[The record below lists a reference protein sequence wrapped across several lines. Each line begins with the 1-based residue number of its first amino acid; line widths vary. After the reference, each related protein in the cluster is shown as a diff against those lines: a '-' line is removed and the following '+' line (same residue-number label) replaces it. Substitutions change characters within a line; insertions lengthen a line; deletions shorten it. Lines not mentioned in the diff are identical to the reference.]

1 MSTPTQEAFDEL
13 YWSVQ
18 QTAVQ
23 KARGL
28 SYYAALSLA
37 GQLAQEGYV
46 FDAAVV
52 AWGYDPFLITQ
63 ERLGYGYTWIPS
75 AGMPPI
81 TIAPGLSQPGVPSYD
96 PAIIPP
102 GGIPVTYN
110 VTAAMFP
117 GPTATAAP
125 TESNLVRTTV

>member
-1 MSTPTQEAFDEL
+1 MSTTPTQEAFDEL

-18 QTAVQ
+18 QPAVQ
-23 KARGL
+23 KAKGL
-28 SYYAALSLA
+28 SYYSALALA
-37 GQLAQEGYV
+37 SQLAQEGYV

-75 AGMPPI
+75 ANMPPI
-81 TIAPGLSQPGVPSYD
+81 AVAPGLYQPGVPSYD

-102 GGIPVTYN
+102 GGIPVTWN

-117 GPTATAAP
+117 GPTPATA
-125 TESNLVRTTV
+125 